1 MKQVQDTYMEPQIMT
16 FPGVTVRV
24 YRPVLD
30 ETERERR
37 MQDIRK
43 AAERVLIAS
52 AKNRKV

>member
-1 MKQVQDTYMEPQIMT
+1 MKQAQDRYYEPQIMT

-24 YRPVLD
+24 HRPVLD
-30 ETERERR
+30 EAERERR

>member
-30 ETERERR
+30 EEERERR
-37 MQDIRK
+37 MKRIRK
-43 AAERVLIAS
+43 AAERVLIATV
-52 AKNRKV
+52 NDRKV